1 MRGITRD
8 CVAELFD
15 RKIIWL
21 FAVIT
26 LIAVVVIILSG
37 NIQFGGSFTSG
48 DDMDIGE
55 VNDMLGNPIMRVFSS
70 FVSFLVILVVMATA
84 GLIPSMMI
92 RGRSDFY
99 LSKPISRTSL
109 LLNKFFGIW
118 ISYGAMIVICGLI
131 GYGVMYMVHG
141 ISGESI
147 SYLFVLNLFSLFI
160 WLCITT
166 FAGIVF
172 GSTSMAIISA
182 ALVWF
187 AQWVL
192 GWHDYLKQIVDSEAL
207 TGTVD
212 VLYYIVPKTGELSDL
227 TVSLA
232 LGNPVTS
239 WMPLWSSLIF
249 AFMLLV
255 ITIMIFNRKNY

>member
-8 CVAELFD
+8 CVVEMFD
-15 RKIIWL
+15 RKIVWV

-26 LIAVVVIILSG
+26 LIAVVVIVLSG
-37 NIQFGGSFTSG
+37 DIQFGGGFTGG

-70 FVSFLVILVVMATA
+70 FVSFLVILAVMATA

-92 RGRSDFY
+92 SGRADYF

-118 ISYGAMIVICGLI
+118 LSYGAMIVICGLI

-147 SYLFVLNLFSLFI
+147 SYLFILNLFSLFI
-160 WLCITT
+160 WLCITS

-172 GSTSMAIISA
+172 GSGSMAIVSA
-182 ALVWF
+182 ALVWL

-192 GWHDYLKQIVDSEAL
+192 GWHDYFKQIIDSEAL
-207 TGTVD
+207 TGFVD
-212 VLYYIVPKTGELSDL
+212 VLY
-227 TVSLA
+227 
-232 LGNPVTS
+232 
-239 WMPLWSSLIF
+239 
-249 AFMLLV
+249 
-255 ITIMIFNRKNY
+255 